1 MKWITYII
9 STLILI
15 MIAASCNKAESPF
28 EKSPSERTE
37 WELEKYRFAL
47 QAREYWVVEYFP
59 DEDLAYGGWVYVM
72 KFGSQNRVQMWFE
85 GSEFV
90 GDNPVTESEY
100 VVEQGSGP
108 MLKFRTHNDY
118 LHWFTFPGG
127 PNGSGYN
134 AFEGDFEFK
143 IMSISDAYDEIILRG
158 NRTGNTIRMYPLPP
172 VYTPQSYVETV
183 RNEQLAFTDQ
193 MMTVTVNGTDI
204 GTLTRENTTVAASFS
219 KYYSSKIW
227 TLKYS
232 YVDDN
237 NETITIED
245 KLSVINLPGRIM
257 KLYKPYVFEH
267 EAVPY
272 LRGNSMQTFQ
282 WQIGA
287 VSPMDCYVCTDSFM
301 EIQIRQ

>member
-1 MKWITYII
+1 MKWISYII

-15 MIAASCNKAESPF
+15 MMVASCNKSESPF

-47 QAREYWVVEYFP
+47 QAREHWVVEYFP

-143 IMSISDAYDEIILRG
+143 IMSVSPAYDEIILRG

-204 GTLTRENTTVAASFS
+204 GTLTRENTAVSASFS

-232 YVDDN
+232 YVDES

>member
-1 MKWITYII
+1 MKWISYII
-9 STLILI
+9 STLILLI
-15 MIAASCNKAESPF
+15 MVASCNKAESPF

-47 QAREYWVVEYFP
+47 QAREHWVVEYFP

-204 GTLTRENTTVAASFS
+204 GTLTRENTAVPASFS

-232 YVDDN
+232 YVDES

>member
-1 MKWITYII
+1 MKWISYII

>member
-1 MKWITYII
+1 MKRLLYVL
-9 STLILI
+9 SACMLFLL
-15 MIAASCNKAESPF
+15 AVSCQKEESPF
-28 EKSPSERTE
+28 EKSAAERTQ

-47 QAREYWVVEYFP
+47 QARENWVVEYFP
-59 DEDLAYGGWVYVM
+59 DADLAYGGWVFVM
-72 KFGSQNRVQMWFE
+72 NFGQHNRVKMWFE
-85 GSEFV
+85 GSGFV

-143 IMSISDAYDEIILRG
+143 IMSISPAYDEIILRG
-158 NRTGNTIRMYPLPP
+158 NRTGNTIRMYPLPAE
-172 VYTPQSYVETV
+172 YTPESFVETT
-183 RNEQLAFTDQ
+183 RNEQMAFTDQ
-193 MMTVTVNGTDI
+193 MMSVVVNGVQI
-204 GTLTRENTTVAASFS
+204 GSLTRENTPTPASFS
-219 KYYSSKIW
+219 RYYSSKIW

-232 YVDDN
+232 YQDQSGQTLTV
-237 NETITIED
+237 ED
-245 KLSVINLPGRIM
+245 RLSVINLPGRVM

-267 EAVPY
+267 DAVPY
-272 LRGNSMQTFQ
+272 LSGNSMQTFR
-282 WQIGA
+282 WQIGI

>member
-1 MKWITYII
+1 
-9 STLILI
+9 
-15 MIAASCNKAESPF
+15 
-28 EKSPSERTE
+28 
-37 WELEKYRFAL
+37 
-47 QAREYWVVEYFP
+47 
-59 DEDLAYGGWVYVM
+59 M

-204 GTLTRENTTVAASFS
+204 GTLTRENTAVSASFS

-232 YVDDN
+232 YVDES

>member
-1 MKWITYII
+1 MKWISYII

-90 GDNPVTESEY
+90 GDNPITESEY

-272 LRGNSMQTFQ
+272 LCGNSMQTFQ